1 MHQFASPQ
9 FPLSESLNGRYVS
22 FPVFSL
28 DNLTLSLLKPKLFMY
43 MCGQPKSYIGK
54 VIKVAIEV
62 VNFEVLGHL

>member
-1 MHQFASPQ
+1 
-9 FPLSESLNGRYVS
+9 
-22 FPVFSL
+22 
-28 DNLTLSLLKPKLFMY
+28 MY